1 MREKFYITTPIYYP
15 SDKLHIGHA
24 YSTVIAD
31 ALARYNRM
39 CGKDVIFLTGTD
51 EHGKKIE
58 DKAAEKGVTPK
69 QYVDEIVVGIKSLWE
84 LMNVSY
90 DRFIRTTDEYHE
102 ESVQKIFKKLYDSGD
117 IYKDK
122 YEGHYC
128 KPCESFWTKTQL
140 TEEKCPDCG
149 GEVTLES
156 EEAYFFRQ
164 SKYADRLLALYEER
178 PDFIQPET
186 RKNEMISF
194 IKQGLNDL
202 CVSRTSVSWG
212 VPVDFDPDHTVYVW
226 IDALTNYINALGYE
240 NEKYN
245 DYDRYWPADL
255 HLMAKEILRF
265 HAVIWPS
272 ILMALDLP
280 MPKQVY
286 AHGWLLFSGG
296 KMSKSKG
303 NIIDPVILCDRYS
316 VDAIRYFLLRDVPFG
331 NDGEFSNEALFGR
344 INQDLAND
352 LGNLLSRTV
361 SMQIKYFNG
370 TLPTEQLS
378 GEEDAELLE
387 KTANVVAKVATE
399 MEKYDTPAALS
410 AIFEVVG
417 SANRYIDRT
426 APWALA
432 KEESNRPR
440 LARVLYNLGEAL
452 RHVAIL
458 ITPFIPEAS
467 VKMLE
472 ALSLTP
478 QDKSGCYEGI
488 TEKLPADFSVKQ
500 IPALFPRIDIE
511 KELEALEALQ
521 PKKEEPKKEAKPEKV
536 KAAVEVGEIG
546 YEDFM
551 SCLLICAE
559 IKACERVKGADKL
572 LKLTLFD
579 GERDRTVVSG
589 IAEYYDAEQLIGKKI
604 ALVAN
609 LKPAKLRGVISE
621 GMILAADSVNANGD
635 NDVTVLFL
643 PDNLP
648 CGSRIR

>member
-1 MREKFYITTPIYYP
+1 MKEKFFITTPIYYP

-24 YSTVIAD
+24 YCSVMAD
-31 ALARYNRM
+31 AVARYNRM
-39 CGKDVIFLTGTD
+39 CGKDVMFLTGTD

-58 DKAAEKGVTPK
+58 DKASEKGVTPK
-69 QYVDEIVVGIKSLWE
+69 AYVDEIVDGIKDLWE

-90 DRFIRTTDEYHE
+90 DRFIRTTDDYHE
-102 ESVQKIFKKLYDSGD
+102 ESVQKIFKKLFDKGD
-117 IYKDK
+117 IYKDR

-140 TEEKCPDCG
+140 IDEKCPDCSG
-149 GEVTLES
+149 DVTLES

-164 SKYADRLLALYEER
+164 SKYADMLLKLYDEN
-178 PDFIQPET
+178 PNFIQPDS
-186 RKNEMISF
+186 RRNEMTSF

-202 CVSRTSVSWG
+202 CVSRTSVKWG
-212 VPVDFDPDHTVYVW
+212 VPVDFDPGHTVYVW

-255 HLMAKEILRF
+255 HLVGKEILRF

-280 MPKQVY
+280 LPTQVY
-286 AHGWLLFSGG
+286 GHGWLLFSGG

-303 NIIDPVILCDRYS
+303 NVIDPTILCERYS
-316 VDAIRYFLLRDVPFG
+316 VDAIRYFLLREVPFG

-352 LGNLLSRTV
+352 LGNLLSRTI
-361 SMQIKYFNG
+361 SMQLKYFNG
-370 TLPTEQLS
+370 TLPTDQLA
-378 GEEDAELLE
+378 GEEDSELLE
-387 KTANVVAKVATE
+387 KTVNVAAKVAQE
-399 MEKYDTPAALS
+399 MERYDMPMALS

-417 SANRYIDRT
+417 SANRYIDKT

-432 KEESNRPR
+432 KDEANRAR
-440 LARVLYNLGEAL
+440 LARVMYNLGEAL

-458 ITPFIPEAS
+458 ISPFMPDAS
-467 VKMLE
+467 VKMLSAFE
-472 ALSLTP
+472 LTP
-478 QDKSGCYEGI
+478 QDKCGNYEGI
-488 TEKLPADFSVKQ
+488 NESLPPNFTVKQ

-511 KELEALEALQ
+511 KELAALGDMLPNKEHSKVEK
-521 PKKEEPKKEAKPEKV
+521 PKKVAKTEEKFS
-536 KAAVEVGEIG
+536 EIG
-546 YEDFM
+546 YDDFM
-551 SCLLICAE
+551 NCLIICAE
-559 IKACERVKGADKL
+559 IKACEKVKGADKL
-572 LKLTLFD
+572 LKLSLFD

-589 IAEYYDAEQLIGKKI
+589 IAEFYSADDLVGKKI

-609 LKPAKLRGVISE
+609 LKPAKLRGVLSE
-621 GMILAADSVNANGD
+621 GMILAADDGD
-635 NDVTVLFL
+635 SITVLFL
-643 PDNLP
+643 PQTLP

>member
-31 ALARYNRM
+31 TVARYNRM
-39 CGKDVIFLTGTD
+39 LGKDVMFLTGTD

-84 LMNVSY
+84 LLDIKY
-90 DRFIRTTDEYHE
+90 DRFIRTTDDYHE

-140 TEEKCPDCG
+140 VEEKCPDCG

-164 SKYADRLLALYEER
+164 SKYSDRLLALYDER

-202 CVSRTSVSWG
+202 CVSRTSVKWG
-212 VPVDFDPDHTVYVW
+212 IPVDFDPGHTVYVW

-240 NEKYN
+240 NETYN
-245 DYDRYWPADL
+245 DYERYWPADL

-272 ILMALDLP
+272 ILMALELP

-361 SMQIKYFNG
+361 SMQLKYFKG
-370 TLPTEQLS
+370 TLPTEQEA
-378 GEEDAELLE
+378 GDEDIELLE
-387 KTANVVAKVATE
+387 KINNVVANVD
-399 MEKYDTPAALS
+399 MQMQKYDTPAAL
-410 AIFEVVG
+410 AAMFEVVG
-417 SANRYIDRT
+417 SANKYIDKT

-432 KEESNRPR
+432 KDEANRPR

-458 ITPFIPEAS
+458 IAPFMPDAS
-467 VKMLE
+467 VKMLS

-478 QDKSGCYEGI
+478 QDTSGSYEGI
-488 TEKLPADFSVKQ
+488 TQKLPADFTVVQ

-511 KELEALEALQ
+511 KELEELEKLS
-521 PKKEEPKKEAKPEKV
+521 PKPEPAKKV
-536 KAAVEVGEIG
+536 KPAKATADVSEIG

-551 SCLLICAE
+551 NCLLVCAE
-559 IKACERVKGADKL
+559 VKACEKVKGADKL
-572 LKLTLFD
+572 LNLTLFD
-579 GERDRTVVSG
+579 GDRERTVVSG
-589 IAEYYDAEQLIGKKI
+589 IAEFYTADQLIGKKI

-609 LKPAKLRGVISE
+609 LKPAKLRGVMSE
-621 GMILAADSVNANGD
+621 GMILAADDGD
-635 NDVTVLFL
+635 KVTVLFL
-643 PDNLP
+643 PQDLAP
-648 CGSRIR
+648 GSRIR

>member
-1 MREKFYITTPIYYP
+1 MKEKFYITTPIYYP

-24 YSTVIAD
+24 YSTVITD
-31 ALARYNRM
+31 AIARYNRM
-39 CGKDVIFLTGTD
+39 CGKDVMFLTGTD

-84 LMNVSY
+84 LLNINY

-102 ESVQKIFKKLYDSGD
+102 VSVQRIFKKLYDSGD

-140 TEEKCPDCG
+140 VEEKCPDCA

-164 SKYADRLLALYEER
+164 SNYSDRLLALYEEN
-178 PDFIQPET
+178 PNFIQPET
-186 RKNEMISF
+186 RKNEMVAF
-194 IKQGLNDL
+194 IKQGLTDL
-202 CVSRTSVSWG
+202 CVSRTSVKWG
-212 VPVDFDPDHTVYVW
+212 IPVDFDPGHTVYVW

-240 NEKYN
+240 NETYN
-245 DYDRYWPADL
+245 DYERYWPADL

-303 NIIDPVILCDRYS
+303 NIIDPVILCERYS

-361 SMQIKYFNG
+361 SMQLKYFNG
-370 TLPTEQLS
+370 TLPTEQTA
-378 GEEDAELLE
+378 GEEDVELLE
-387 KTANVVAKVATE
+387 KISNVVVRVDEAMKR
-399 MEKYDTPAALS
+399 YDTPAAL
-410 AIFEVVG
+410 AAMFEVVG
-417 SANRYIDRT
+417 SANRYIDKT
-426 APWALA
+426 SPWALA
-432 KEESNRPR
+432 KDELNHPR

-452 RHVAIL
+452 RYVAIL
-458 ITPFIPEAS
+458 IAPFTPDAS
-467 VKMLE
+467 VKMLS

-478 QDKSGCYEGI
+478 QDKSGSYEGI
-488 TEKLPADFSVKQ
+488 TEKLPANFTVVQ

-511 KELEALEALQ
+511 KELEELEKLSPTPKAAKEEK
-521 PKKEEPKKEAKPEKV
+521 PKKVAPSTS
-536 KAAVEVGEIG
+536 EIG

-551 SCLLICAE
+551 NCLLICAE
-559 IKACERVKGADKL
+559 IKACEKVKGADKL

-579 GERDRTVVSG
+579 GERERTVVSG
-589 IAEYYDAEQLIGKKI
+589 IAEYYTADQLIGKKI

-609 LKPAKLRGVISE
+609 LKPAKLRGVLSE
-621 GMILAADSVNANGD
+621 GMILAADD
-635 NDVTVLFL
+635 NDKVTVLFL
-643 PDNLP
+643 PQDLP

>member
-1 MREKFYITTPIYYP
+1 MKEKFFITTPIYYP

-24 YSTVIAD
+24 YCTVMAD
-31 ALARYNRM
+31 AVARYNRM
-39 CGKDVIFLTGTD
+39 CGKDVMFLTGTD

-58 DKAAEKGVTPK
+58 DRAAEKGVTPK
-69 QYVDEIVVGIKSLWE
+69 VYVDEIVDGIKKLWE

-90 DRFIRTTDEYHE
+90 DRFIRTTDDYHE
-102 ESVQKIFKKLYDSGD
+102 ESVQKIFKKLFDSGD
-117 IYKDK
+117 IYKDR

-140 TEEKCPDCG
+140 VDDKCPDCS

-164 SKYADRLLALYEER
+164 SKYADRLLQLYEDN
-178 PDFIQPET
+178 PNFIQPDS
-186 RKNEMISF
+186 RRNEMTSF

-202 CVSRTSVSWG
+202 CVSRTSVKWG
-212 VPVDFDPDHTVYVW
+212 VPVDFDPGHTVYVW

-245 DYDRYWPADL
+245 DYDKYWPADL
-255 HLMAKEILRF
+255 HLVGKEILRF

-280 MPKQVY
+280 LPTQVY
-286 AHGWLLFSGG
+286 GHGWLLFSGG

-303 NIIDPVILCDRYS
+303 NVIDPAILCERYS
-316 VDAIRYFLLRDVPFG
+316 VDAIRYFLLREVPFG

-370 TLPTEQLS
+370 SLPLEQTH
-378 GEEDAELLE
+378 GEEDLELLE
-387 KTANVVAKVATE
+387 KTSNVANKVATE
-399 MEKYDTPAALS
+399 MERYDMPMALS
-410 AIFEVVG
+410 AIFEVVS
-417 SANRYIDRT
+417 SANRYIDKT

-432 KEESNRPR
+432 KDEANRPR
-440 LARVLYNLGEAL
+440 LARVMYNLGEAL
-452 RHVAIL
+452 RHIAIL
-458 ITPFIPEAS
+458 LNPFMPEAS
-467 VKMLE
+467 DKMLS
-472 ALSLTP
+472 ALSLTS
-478 QDKSGCYEGI
+478 QEKSGSYEGI
-488 TEKLPADFSVKQ
+488 SEKLPANFTVKQ
-500 IPALFPRIDIE
+500 IPALFPRIDID
-511 KELEALEALQ
+511 KELEALGELLPAKEPIKAEKA
-521 PKKEEPKKEAKPEKV
+521 PKADPKAP
-536 KAAVEVGEIG
+536 EIG
-546 YEDFM
+546 YDDFM
-551 SCLLICAE
+551 NCLIICAE
-559 IKACERVKGADKL
+559 IKDCEKVKGADKL
-572 LKLTLFD
+572 LKLTIYD
-579 GERDRTVVSG
+579 GERERTVVSG
-589 IAEYYDAEQLIGKKI
+589 IAEYYSCDELIGKKI

-609 LKPAKLRGVISE
+609 LKPAKLRGVLSE
-621 GMILAADSVNANGD
+621 GMILAADNGD
-635 NDVTVLFL
+635 NVTVLFM